1 MANLALSLSVK
12 HDFAVTG
19 ERIGKIPDALDRAIE
34 KGTRRSTDY
43 LADVYQREIPK
54 RTGRTAGTIQSVVE
68 PRPGGA
74 TGYVGTDDEI
84 ARFLEYGTRPHR
96 IQPRNAKALKFEVGS
111 KTVFAKYVNH
121 PGTSAYESLLKA
133 GAMSTPSIER
143 FFSDEVG
150 DVLR

>member
-12 HDFAVTG
+12 HNFAVTG
-19 ERIGKIPDALDRAIE
+19 ERIGQIPDALDRAMQA
-34 KGTRRSTDY
+34 GTRRSTDY
-43 LADVYQREIPK
+43 LADAYRREIPK
-54 RTGRTAGTIQSVVE
+54 RTGHTAGTIQSVIE

-84 ARFLEYGTRPHR
+84 AKFLEYGTKPHR
-96 IQPRNAKALKFEVGS
+96 IQPRNAKALKFEVGN

-121 PGTSAYESLLKA
+121 PGTRAHESLLKA
-133 GAMSTPSIER
+133 GAMSTPLVER